1 MQQALISFFPVDTFK
16 RFPHLK
22 PGILGVGA
30 GWIGAILD
38 RLGAFTHSMNAKRE
52 SVTEL
57 FQRHCIISGD
67 PGETA
72 APCHRSRRCGVF

>member
-1 MQQALISFFPVDTFK
+1 
-16 RFPHLK
+16 
-22 PGILGVGA
+22 
-30 GWIGAILD
+30 
-38 RLGAFTHSMNAKRE
+38 MNAKRE